1 MSRLITDV
9 VALFVAPPAERDLA
23 PSGGQPPREPR
34 EIAWHPPV
42 AGPPAAALEAPAV
55 DAKPT
60 RRRPRRAGRLAV
72 PVASPVAGAVIA
84 AGADAVVLGAALA
97 GEMRARHRV
106 TTALVLVWH
115 PGGQVPVAMPAW
127 PAARALADALADGDD
142 VSARGRLVELRLPQD
157 PQAAAAAAARLT
169 RESRVPTVLILAGP
183 RPSEFDALL
192 AGCDVVVVLEAG
204 DDPRSLAGL
213 VVSDLSRLSARVI
226 VAEPIAGAG
235 RRRLALAGFGR
246 ARGLGRRIEAALP

>member
-9 VALFVAPPAERDLA
+9 VALFVAPRAERELA
-23 PSGGQPPREPR
+23 PFGGQSSREPG
-34 EIAWHPPV
+34 EIAWQPPV
-42 AGPPAAALEAPAV
+42 AGAPPTAVEAPVA
-55 DAKPT
+55 DARSA
-60 RRRPRRAGRLAV
+60 RRRPRRADRLAA
-72 PVASPVAGAVIA
+72 PAASPVVGAVVG

-97 GEMRARHRV
+97 GEIRARHRS

-127 PAARALADALADGDD
+127 PAARALADALADADD
-142 VSARGRLVELRLPQD
+142 ASARGRLVELRLPQD
-157 PQAAAAAAARLT
+157 PSAAAAAAARLT
-169 RESRVPTVLILAGP
+169 RESRVPTVLVIAGP

-192 AGCDVVVVLEAG
+192 ARCDVVAVLAAG
-204 DDPRSLAGL
+204 DEPTSLAGL

-235 RRRLALAGFGR
+235 RRRLVLAGLGR
-246 ARGLGRRIEAALP
+246 ARAVGRRIEAALP